1 MVTAHSQEERPM
13 AWYMRSRRRVA
24 ASPDTI
30 FRFYA
35 DPSTWGRWA
44 HNTRRA
50 SSEQAVRDGTP
61 VRVQDGFW
69 HSWTVRA
76 GDVDPGR
83 HITFVNQLP
92 GVTITSSY
100 DVQPTPGGA
109 VIDHVIEMRGR
120 WEIAYRVLQPLYG
133 HLLRLET
140 RRLAE
145 LAERDGTAVSPSIA

>member
-1 MVTAHSQEERPM
+1 M
-13 AWYMRSRRRVA
+13 AWYMRSRRPVA
-24 ASPDTI
+24 ASPDVVY
-30 FRFYA
+30 RFYA

-50 SSEQAVRDGTP
+50 STEQAVRDGTP

-69 HSWTVRA
+69 YTWTVRA
-76 GDVDPGR
+76 TDVEPGR
-83 HITFVNQLP
+83 HVTYVNQLP

-100 DVQPTPGGA
+100 DVQPTRDGS

-120 WEIAYRVLQPLYG
+120 WEIAYRPLQPLYG
-133 HLLRLET
+133 RLLRLET

-145 LAERDGTAVSPSIA
+145 LAERGDAPAVQQLA